1 VLVAESLAAVTGL
14 WPKRP
19 PTPGDLKATARFAK
33 QIETAISNFVDG
45 KQAKFA
51 WTTAPDSND
60 LHDQIV
66 AIIDPDEAAEWMTAI
81 GEDPEAGLDY
91 LAIIKA
97 GRDYLLSIWPS
108 ITIPVTGAPLIPLS
122 RDDLD
127 AVWSVFRVLADPMTI
142 LTEVGAWTLTRA
154 QSMALKTVFPS
165 VYADIDSA
173 IEEAMLSKI
182 ADGGYLTPEVEDVMR
197 VWRLKPLDS
206 PIKIES
212 VASDKPQ
219 AQSAPGEK
227 MNTNELKAPSEFN
240 AGERVGS

>member
-1 VLVAESLAAVTGL
+1 MLVAESLAAVTGL

-19 PTPGDLKATARFAK
+19 PAPEDLKKTARFSKEIQA
-33 QIETAISNFVDG
+33 TISDFIDG
-45 KQAKFA
+45 KQAKFS
-51 WTTAPDSND
+51 WTPAPDSNE

-81 GEDPEAGLDY
+81 GEDPEAGIDY

-97 GRDYLLSIWPS
+97 GRDYLLSIWPN

-127 AVWSVFRVLADPMTI
+127 AVWSVFRVLSDPMVI
-142 LTEVGAWTLTRA
+142 LTEIGAWTLTRA
-154 QSMALKTVFPS
+154 QSMALKTVFTS
-165 VYADIDSA
+165 VYTDIDAA
-173 IEEAMLSKI
+173 IGEAALAKV
-182 ADGGYLTPEVEDVMR
+182 ADGGYLTPEVEDVIR

-212 VASDKPQ
+212 APREKPQ
-219 AQSAPGEK
+219 GQSAPGEK
-227 MNTNELKAPSEFN
+227 MNTNELKVPSEMN
-240 AGERVGS
+240 AGERVGQ

>member
-1 VLVAESLAAVTGL
+1 MLVAESLAAVTGL

-19 PTPGDLKATARFAK
+19 PTPAGLKATSRFAK
-33 QIETAISNFVDG
+33 QIEAAISNFVDG
-45 KQAKFA
+45 KQAKFV
-51 WTTAPDSND
+51 WTPAPDSDD

-81 GEDPEAGLDY
+81 GEEPEAGLDY

-108 ITIPVTGAPLIPLS
+108 ITIPATGAPLIPLS

-127 AVWSVFRVLADPMTI
+127 AVWSVFRVLADPMVI
-142 LTEVGAWTLTRA
+142 LTEIGAWTLTRA

-165 VYADIDSA
+165 VYQDIDLAMDEA
-173 IEEAMLSKI
+173 IRSKVS
-182 ADGGYLTPEVEDVMR
+182 DGGYLIPEVEDVLR
-197 VWRLKPLDS
+197 VWRGKPLDT

-212 VASDKPQ
+212 APSEKPQ
-219 AQSAPGEK
+219 EQGAGEK
-227 MNTNELKAPSEFN
+227 MNTTELKAPSELS